1 MAKAG
6 KRSIRG
12 QIAHEAMES
21 IGGLNRVTHSQD
33 NQIVGLDDAPNAHLM
48 APGAARPLLPLLVP
62 VIADLGFHLVRA
74 RMTSEGERMILQ
86 IMAEND
92 AGTIAIEDCEAISHA
107 VSAMLDVEDP
117 ISGNYT
123 LEISSP
129 GMGRPLTRPLDFER
143 WAGLEAK
150 VELRNSVDGRRR
162 FRGLVDG
169 FEDGEARLKV
179 ALDGYATPQVLG
191 FALADIVEAR
201 LVPDDAAL
209 RQSLKAGKVRKK

>member
-1 MAKAG
+1 
-6 KRSIRG
+6 
-12 QIAHEAMES
+12 
-21 IGGLNRVTHSQD
+21 VTHSQD
-33 NQIVGLDDAPNAHLM
+33 DQIERLNDAPNAHLM
-48 APGAARPLLPLLVP
+48 APGAARPLLSLLVP

-74 RMTSEGERMILQ
+74 RMTSEGEQMILQ

-123 LEISSP
+123 LEVSSP
-129 GMGRPLTRPLDFER
+129 GMGRPLTRPHDFER

-150 VELRNSVDGRRR
+150 LELQRSVDGRRR
-162 FRGLVDG
+162 FRGRVDG
-169 FEDGEARLKV
+169 FEAGEARLQV
-179 ALDGYATPQVLG
+179 ALEGFEAPQVLG
-191 FALADIVEAR
+191 FALADIAEVR

-209 RQSLKAGKVRKK
+209 RQSLKAGKTRKK

>member
-1 MAKAG
+1 M
-6 KRSIRG
+6 
-12 QIAHEAMES
+12 
-21 IGGLNRVTHSQD
+21 THSQD
-33 NQIVGLDDAPNAHLM
+33 DQIERLNDAPNAHLM
-48 APGAARPLLPLLVP
+48 APGAARPLLSLLVP

-74 RMTSEGERMILQ
+74 RMTSEGEQMILQ

-129 GMGRPLTRPLDFER
+129 GMGRPLTRPHDFER

-150 VELRNSVDGRRR
+150 LELQRSVDGRRR
-162 FRGLVDG
+162 FRGRVDG
-169 FEDGEARLKV
+169 FEAGEARLQV
-179 ALDGYATPQVLG
+179 ALEGFETPQVLG
-191 FALADIVEAR
+191 FALADIAEVR

-209 RQSLKAGKVRKK
+209 RQSLKAGKTRKK

>member
-1 MAKAG
+1 M
-6 KRSIRG
+6 
-12 QIAHEAMES
+12 HEAMES
-21 IGGLNRVTHSQD
+21 ISGLNRVTHSQD
-33 NQIVGLDDAPNAHLM
+33 DRTFGLDDAPNAHLM

-74 RMTSEGERMILQ
+74 RMTAEGERMILQ

-143 WAGLEAK
+143 WVGLEAK
-150 VELRNSVDGRRR
+150 VELHNSVDGRRR

-179 ALDGYATPQVLG
+179 ALDNYENPQVLG
-191 FALADIVEAR
+191 FALADIAEAR
-201 LVPDDAAL
+201 LVPDDSAL
-209 RQSLKAGKVRKK
+209 RQSLKAGKARKK

>member
-1 MAKAG
+1 M
-6 KRSIRG
+6 
-12 QIAHEAMES
+12 
-21 IGGLNRVTHSQD
+21 THSQD
-33 NQIVGLDDAPNAHLM
+33 DQIERLNDAPNAHLM
-48 APGAARPLLPLLVP
+48 APGAARPLLSLLVP

-74 RMTSEGERMILQ
+74 RMTSEGEQMILQ

-123 LEISSP
+123 LEVSSP
-129 GMGRPLTRPLDFER
+129 GMGRPLTRPHDFER

-150 VELRNSVDGRRR
+150 LELQRSVDGRRR
-162 FRGLVDG
+162 FRGRVDG
-169 FEDGEARLKV
+169 FEAGEARLQV
-179 ALDGYATPQVLG
+179 ALEGFETPQVLG
-191 FALADIVEAR
+191 FALVDSAEAR

-209 RQSLKAGKVRKK
+209 RQSLKAGKTRKK

>member
-1 MAKAG
+1 M
-6 KRSIRG
+6 
-12 QIAHEAMES
+12 HETTES
-21 IGGLNRVTHSQD
+21 ISGLNRVTHSQD
-33 NQIVGLDDAPNAHLM
+33 DRTLGLDDAPNAHLM

-143 WAGLEAK
+143 WVGLEAK
-150 VELRNSVDGRRR
+150 VELHNSVDGRRR

-179 ALDGYATPQVLG
+179 ALDDYENPQVLG
-191 FALADIVEAR
+191 FALADIAEAR

-209 RQSLKAGKVRKK
+209 RQSLKAGKARKK

>member
-1 MAKAG
+1 M
-6 KRSIRG
+6 
-12 QIAHEAMES
+12 HEAMES
-21 IGGLNRVTHSQD
+21 ISGLNRVTHSQD
-33 NQIVGLDDAPNAHLM
+33 DQIVRLDDAPNAHLM

-150 VELRNSVDGRRR
+150 VELHNSVDGRRR

-179 ALDGYATPQVLG
+179 ALDGYETPQVLG
-191 FALADIVEAR
+191 FALADIAEAR

-209 RQSLKAGKVRKK
+209 RQSLKAGQARKK

>member
-1 MAKAG
+1 
-6 KRSIRG
+6 
-12 QIAHEAMES
+12 MES
-21 IGGLNRVTHSQD
+21 ISGLNRVTHSQD
-33 NQIVGLDDAPNAHLM
+33 DQIVRLDDAPNAHLM

-129 GMGRPLTRPLDFER
+129 GMGRPLTRPVDFER

-179 ALDGYATPQVLG
+179 ALDGYETPQVLG
-191 FALADIVEAR
+191 FALADIAEAR

>member
-1 MAKAG
+1 MK
-6 KRSIRG
+6 
-12 QIAHEAMES
+12 
-21 IGGLNRVTHSQD
+21 HSQD
-33 NQIVGLDDAPNAHLM
+33 DQIESLNDAPNAHLM

-92 AGTIAIEDCEAISHA
+92 AGTIAIEECEAISHA

-150 VELRNSVDGRRR
+150 LELQHSVDGRRR

-179 ALDGYATPQVLG
+179 ALDGYETPQVLG
-191 FALADIVEAR
+191 FALADIAEAR

-209 RQSLKAGKVRKK
+209 RKSLKAGKTRKK

>member
-1 MAKAG
+1 M
-6 KRSIRG
+6 
-12 QIAHEAMES
+12 
-21 IGGLNRVTHSQD
+21 THSQD
-33 NQIVGLDDAPNAHLM
+33 DQIVRLDDAPNAHLM
-48 APGAARPLLPLLVP
+48 APGVARPLLPLLVP
-62 VIADLGFHLVRA
+62 VIADLGFHLVRV
-74 RMTSEGERMILQ
+74 RVTSEGERMILQ

-129 GMGRPLTRPLDFER
+129 GMGRPLTRPLDFKR

-150 VELRNSVDGRRR
+150 VELHNSVDGRRR
-162 FRGLVDG
+162 FRGLIDG

-179 ALDGYATPQVLG
+179 ALDGYEAPQVLG
-191 FALADIVEAR
+191 FALADIAEAR

-209 RQSLKAGKVRKK
+209 RQSLKAGKARKK

>member
-1 MAKAG
+1 
-6 KRSIRG
+6 
-12 QIAHEAMES
+12 MERIS
-21 IGGLNRVTHSQD
+21 GLNKVRHSQD
-33 NQIVGLDDAPNAHLM
+33 DQIVTLNDAPNAHLM

-74 RMTSEGERMILQ
+74 RMTSEGERRILQ

-150 VELRNSVDGRRR
+150 VELHNSIDGRRR
-162 FRGLVDG
+162 FRGLLDG
-169 FEDGEARLKV
+169 FEEGEARLKV
-179 ALDGYATPQVLG
+179 ALDGYEAPQVLG
-191 FALADIVEAR
+191 FALADIAEAR
-201 LVPDDAAL
+201 LVPDDSAL
-209 RQSLKAGKVRKK
+209 RQSLKAGKTRKK

>member
-1 MAKAG
+1 M
-6 KRSIRG
+6 
-12 QIAHEAMES
+12 
-21 IGGLNRVTHSQD
+21 THSQD
-33 NQIVGLDDAPNAHLM
+33 NQIVRLEDAPNAHLM

-86 IMAEND
+86 IIAEND
-92 AGTIAIEDCEAISHA
+92 AGTVAIEDCEAISYA

-209 RQSLKAGKVRKK
+209 RQSLKAGKVRNK

>member
-1 MAKAG
+1 M
-6 KRSIRG
+6 
-12 QIAHEAMES
+12 
-21 IGGLNRVTHSQD
+21 THSQD
-33 NQIVGLDDAPNAHLM
+33 DQIERLNDVPNAHLM
-48 APGAARPLLPLLVP
+48 APGAARPLLSLLVP

-74 RMTSEGERMILQ
+74 RMTSEGEQMILQ

-123 LEISSP
+123 LEVSSP
-129 GMGRPLTRPLDFER
+129 GMGRPLTRPHDFER

-150 VELRNSVDGRRR
+150 LELQRSVDGRRR
-162 FRGLVDG
+162 FRGRVDG
-169 FEDGEARLKV
+169 FEAGEARLQV
-179 ALDGYATPQVLG
+179 ALEGFETPQVLG
-191 FALADIVEAR
+191 FALADIAEVR

-209 RQSLKAGKVRKK
+209 RQSLKAGKTRKK

>member
-1 MAKAG
+1 M
-6 KRSIRG
+6 
-12 QIAHEAMES
+12 
-21 IGGLNRVTHSQD
+21 THSQD
-33 NQIVGLDDAPNAHLM
+33 DQIERLNDAPNAHLM
-48 APGAARPLLPLLVP
+48 APGAARPLLSLLVP

-74 RMTSEGERMILQ
+74 RMTSEGEQMILQ

-123 LEISSP
+123 LEVSSP
-129 GMGRPLTRPLDFER
+129 GMGRPLTRPHDFER

-150 VELRNSVDGRRR
+150 LELQRNVDGRRR
-162 FRGLVDG
+162 FRGRVDG
-169 FEDGEARLKV
+169 FEAGEARLQV
-179 ALDGYATPQVLG
+179 ALEGFETPQVLG
-191 FALADIVEAR
+191 FALADIAEAR

-209 RQSLKAGKVRKK
+209 RQSLKAGKTRKK

>member
-1 MAKAG
+1 
-6 KRSIRG
+6 
-12 QIAHEAMES
+12 MES
-21 IGGLNRVTHSQD
+21 ISGLNRVTHSQD
-33 NQIVGLDDAPNAHLM
+33 NQIVRLEDAPNAHLM

-86 IMAEND
+86 IIAEND
-92 AGTIAIEDCEAISHA
+92 AGTVAIEDCEAISYA

-209 RQSLKAGKVRKK
+209 RQSLKAGKVRNK

>member
-1 MAKAG
+1 M
-6 KRSIRG
+6 
-12 QIAHEAMES
+12 
-21 IGGLNRVTHSQD
+21 THSQD
-33 NQIVGLDDAPNAHLM
+33 DQIERLNDVPNAHLM
-48 APGAARPLLPLLVP
+48 APGAARPLLSLLVP

-74 RMTSEGERMILQ
+74 RMTSEGEQMILQ

-123 LEISSP
+123 LEVSSP
-129 GMGRPLTRPLDFER
+129 GMGRPLTRPHDFER

-150 VELRNSVDGRRR
+150 LELQRSVDGRRR

-169 FEDGEARLKV
+169 FEAGEARLQV
-179 ALDGYATPQVLG
+179 ALEGFETPQVLG
-191 FALADIVEAR
+191 FMLADIAEAR

-209 RQSLKAGKVRKK
+209 RQSLKAGKARKK

>member
-1 MAKAG
+1 M
-6 KRSIRG
+6 
-12 QIAHEAMES
+12 
-21 IGGLNRVTHSQD
+21 THSQD
-33 NQIVGLDDAPNAHLM
+33 DQIERLNDAPNAHLM
-48 APGAARPLLPLLVP
+48 APGAARPLLSLLVP

-74 RMTSEGERMILQ
+74 RMTSEGEQMILQ

-123 LEISSP
+123 LEVSSP
-129 GMGRPLTRPLDFER
+129 GMGRPLTRPHDFER

-150 VELRNSVDGRRR
+150 LELQRSVDGRRR
-162 FRGLVDG
+162 FRGRVDG
-169 FEDGEARLKV
+169 FEAGEARLQV
-179 ALDGYATPQVLG
+179 ALEGFETPQVLG
-191 FALADIVEAR
+191 FALADIAEVR

-209 RQSLKAGKVRKK
+209 RQSLKAGKTRKK

>member
-1 MAKAG
+1 M
-6 KRSIRG
+6 
-12 QIAHEAMES
+12 
-21 IGGLNRVTHSQD
+21 THSQD
-33 NQIVGLDDAPNAHLM
+33 DQIERLNDAPNAHLM
-48 APGAARPLLPLLVP
+48 APGAARPLLSLLVP

-74 RMTSEGERMILQ
+74 RMTSEGEQMILQ

-123 LEISSP
+123 LEVSSP
-129 GMGRPLTRPLDFER
+129 GMGRPLTRPHDFER

-150 VELRNSVDGRRR
+150 LELQRSIDGRRR
-162 FRGLVDG
+162 FRGRVDG
-169 FEDGEARLKV
+169 FEAGEARLQV
-179 ALDGYATPQVLG
+179 VLEGFETPQVLG
-191 FALADIVEAR
+191 FALADIAEVR

-209 RQSLKAGKVRKK
+209 HQSLKAGKSRKK

>member
-1 MAKAG
+1 MK
-6 KRSIRG
+6 
-12 QIAHEAMES
+12 
-21 IGGLNRVTHSQD
+21 HSQD
-33 NQIVGLDDAPNAHLM
+33 NQIESLNDAPNAHLM

-92 AGTIAIEDCEAISHA
+92 AGTIAIEECEAISHA

-150 VELRNSVDGRRR
+150 LELQHSVDGRRR

-179 ALDGYATPQVLG
+179 ALDGYETPQVLG
-191 FALADIVEAR
+191 FALADIAEAR

-209 RQSLKAGKVRKK
+209 RKSLKAGKARKK

>member
-1 MAKAG
+1 M
-6 KRSIRG
+6 
-12 QIAHEAMES
+12 
-21 IGGLNRVTHSQD
+21 THSQD
-33 NQIVGLDDAPNAHLM
+33 DQIERLNDVPNAHLM
-48 APGAARPLLPLLVP
+48 APGAARPLLSLLVP

-74 RMTSEGERMILQ
+74 RMTSEGEQMILQ

-123 LEISSP
+123 LEVSSP
-129 GMGRPLTRPLDFER
+129 GMGRPLTRPHDFER

-150 VELRNSVDGRRR
+150 LELQRSVDGRRR
-162 FRGLVDG
+162 FRGRVDG
-169 FEDGEARLKV
+169 FEAGEARLQV
-179 ALDGYATPQVLG
+179 ALEGFETPQVLG
-191 FALADIVEAR
+191 FALADIAEAR

-209 RQSLKAGKVRKK
+209 RQSLKAGKTRKK

>member
-1 MAKAG
+1 
-6 KRSIRG
+6 
-12 QIAHEAMES
+12 
-21 IGGLNRVTHSQD
+21 
-33 NQIVGLDDAPNAHLM
+33 
-48 APGAARPLLPLLVP
+48 
-62 VIADLGFHLVRA
+62 
-74 RMTSEGERMILQ
+74 MILQ
-86 IMAEND
+86 IIAEND
-92 AGTIAIEDCEAISHA
+92 AGTVAIEDCEAISYA

-129 GMGRPLTRPLDFER
+129 GVGRPLTRPLDFER

-150 VELRNSVDGRRR
+150 VELNNSVDGRRR

-169 FEDGEARLKV
+169 FEDGEVRLKV

-191 FALADIVEAR
+191 FALADIAEAR

-209 RQSLKAGKVRKK
+209 RQSLKAGKVRNK

>member
-1 MAKAG
+1 M
-6 KRSIRG
+6 
-12 QIAHEAMES
+12 
-21 IGGLNRVTHSQD
+21 THSQD
-33 NQIVGLDDAPNAHLM
+33 DQIERLNDAANAHLM
-48 APGAARPLLPLLVP
+48 APGAARPLLSLLVP

-74 RMTSEGERMILQ
+74 RMTSEGEQMILQ

-123 LEISSP
+123 LEVSSP
-129 GMGRPLTRPLDFER
+129 GMGRPLTRPHDFER

-150 VELRNSVDGRRR
+150 LELQRSVDGRRR
-162 FRGLVDG
+162 FRGRVDG
-169 FEDGEARLKV
+169 FEAGEARLQV
-179 ALDGYATPQVLG
+179 ALEGFETPQVLG
-191 FALADIVEAR
+191 FALADIAEAR

-209 RQSLKAGKVRKK
+209 HQSLKAGKTRKK

>member
-1 MAKAG
+1 
-6 KRSIRG
+6 
-12 QIAHEAMES
+12 
-21 IGGLNRVTHSQD
+21 VTHSQD
-33 NQIVGLDDAPNAHLM
+33 DQIERLNDAPNAHLM
-48 APGAARPLLPLLVP
+48 APGAARPLLSLLVP

-74 RMTSEGERMILQ
+74 RMTSEGEQMILQ

-123 LEISSP
+123 LEVSSP
-129 GMGRPLTRPLDFER
+129 GMGRPLTRPHDFER

-150 VELRNSVDGRRR
+150 LELQRSVDGRRR
-162 FRGLVDG
+162 FRGRVDG
-169 FEDGEARLKV
+169 FEAGEARLQV
-179 ALDGYATPQVLG
+179 ALEGFETPQVLG
-191 FALADIVEAR
+191 FALADIAEVR

-209 RQSLKAGKVRKK
+209 RQSLKAGKTRKK

>member
-1 MAKAG
+1 M
-6 KRSIRG
+6 
-12 QIAHEAMES
+12 
-21 IGGLNRVTHSQD
+21 THSQD
-33 NQIVGLDDAPNAHLM
+33 DQIVGLDDAPNAHLM

-74 RMTSEGERMILQ
+74 RMTSEGQRMILQ

-150 VELRNSVDGRRR
+150 VELHNSVDGRRR

-179 ALDGYATPQVLG
+179 ALDNYENPQVLG
-191 FALADIVEAR
+191 FALADIAEAR
-201 LVPDDAAL
+201 LVPNDAAL
-209 RQSLKAGKVRKK
+209 RQSLKAGKAQKK

>member
-1 MAKAG
+1 M
-6 KRSIRG
+6 
-12 QIAHEAMES
+12 HEATES
-21 IGGLNRVTHSQD
+21 ISGLNRVTHSQD
-33 NQIVGLDDAPNAHLM
+33 DQIVGLDDAPNAHLM

-143 WAGLEAK
+143 WAGFEAK
-150 VELRNSVDGRRR
+150 LELQHSVDGRRR

-179 ALDGYATPQVLG
+179 ALDGYETSQVLG
-191 FALADIVEAR
+191 FALADIAEAR

-209 RQSLKAGKVRKK
+209 RKSLKAGKTRKK

>member
-1 MAKAG
+1 M
-6 KRSIRG
+6 
-12 QIAHEAMES
+12 
-21 IGGLNRVTHSQD
+21 THSQD
-33 NQIVGLDDAPNAHLM
+33 DQIVRLDDAPNAHLM

-150 VELRNSVDGRRR
+150 IELHNSVDGRHR

-179 ALDGYATPQVLG
+179 ALDGYETPQVLG
-191 FALADIVEAR
+191 FALADIAEAR

-209 RQSLKAGKVRKK
+209 RKSLKAGKARKK

>member
-1 MAKAG
+1 
-6 KRSIRG
+6 
-12 QIAHEAMES
+12 
-21 IGGLNRVTHSQD
+21 VTHSQD
-33 NQIVGLDDAPNAHLM
+33 DQIERLNDVPNAHLM
-48 APGAARPLLPLLVP
+48 APGAARPLLSLLVP

-74 RMTSEGERMILQ
+74 RMTSEGEQMILQ

-123 LEISSP
+123 LEVSSP
-129 GMGRPLTRPLDFER
+129 GMGRPLTRPHDFER

-150 VELRNSVDGRRR
+150 LELQRSVDGRRR
-162 FRGLVDG
+162 FRGRVDG
-169 FEDGEARLKV
+169 FEAGEARLQV
-179 ALDGYATPQVLG
+179 ALEGFETPQVLG
-191 FALADIVEAR
+191 FALADIAEAR

-209 RQSLKAGKVRKK
+209 RQSLKAGKTRKK

>member
-1 MAKAG
+1 MTD
-6 KRSIRG
+6 S
-12 QIAHEAMES
+12 QIDPAEA
-21 IGGLNRVTHSQD
+21 LD
-33 NQIVGLDDAPNAHLM
+33 NAPYAHLM
-48 APGAARPLLPLLVP
+48 APGAARPLLPLLIP

-74 RMTSEGERMILQ
+74 RMTSEGEQMILQ

-92 AGTIAIEDCEAISHA
+92 AGTIAIENCEAISHA

-123 LEISSP
+123 LEVSSP

-150 VELRNSVDGRRR
+150 LELQRSVDGRRR

-169 FEDGEARLKV
+169 FEDGEARLQV
-179 ALDGYATPQVLG
+179 ALEGFETQQVLG
-191 FALADIVEAR
+191 FALADIAEAR

-209 RQSLKAGKVRKK
+209 RQSLKAGKTRKK

>member
-1 MAKAG
+1 
-6 KRSIRG
+6 
-12 QIAHEAMES
+12 MES
-21 IGGLNRVTHSQD
+21 ISGLNRVTHSQD
-33 NQIVGLDDAPNAHLM
+33 DQIVGLDDAPNAHLM

-150 VELRNSVDGRRR
+150 LELQHSVDGRRR

-179 ALDGYATPQVLG
+179 ALDGYETPQVLG
-191 FALADIVEAR
+191 FALADIAEAR

-209 RQSLKAGKVRKK
+209 RKSLKAGKARKK

>member
-1 MAKAG
+1 M
-6 KRSIRG
+6 
-12 QIAHEAMES
+12 
-21 IGGLNRVTHSQD
+21 THSQD
-33 NQIVGLDDAPNAHLM
+33 DQIERLNDAPNAHLM
-48 APGAARPLLPLLVP
+48 APGAARPLLSLLVP

-74 RMTSEGERMILQ
+74 RMTSEGEQMILQ

-123 LEISSP
+123 LEVSSP
-129 GMGRPLTRPLDFER
+129 GMGRPLTRPHDFER

-150 VELRNSVDGRRR
+150 LELQRSVDGRRR
-162 FRGLVDG
+162 FRGRVDG
-169 FEDGEARLKV
+169 FEAGEARLQV
-179 ALDGYATPQVLG
+179 ALEGFETPQVLG
-191 FALADIVEAR
+191 FALADIAEAR

-209 RQSLKAGKVRKK
+209 RQSLKAGKTRKK

>member
-1 MAKAG
+1 M
-6 KRSIRG
+6 
-12 QIAHEAMES
+12 HEAMES
-21 IGGLNRVTHSQD
+21 ISGLNRVTHSQD
-33 NQIVGLDDAPNAHLM
+33 DQIVGLDNAPNAHLM

-62 VIADLGFHLVRA
+62 VLADLGFHLVRA
-74 RMTSEGERMILQ
+74 RMTSEGARKILQ

-92 AGTIAIEDCEAISHA
+92 AGTIAIEDCEVISHA

-129 GMGRPLTRPLDFER
+129 GMGRPLTRPRDFER

-150 VELRNSVDGRRR
+150 VELQSSVDGRRR

-179 ALDGYATPQVLG
+179 ALVDYENPQVLG
-191 FALADIVEAR
+191 FALADIAEAW

-209 RQSLKAGKVRKK
+209 RQSLKAGKARKK